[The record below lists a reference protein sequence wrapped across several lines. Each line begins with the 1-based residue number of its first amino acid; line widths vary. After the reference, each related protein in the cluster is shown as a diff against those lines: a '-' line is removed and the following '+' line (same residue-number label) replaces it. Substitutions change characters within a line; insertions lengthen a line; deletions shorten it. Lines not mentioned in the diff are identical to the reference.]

1 MELALHIDKASTT
14 PPFEQLRMQLLA
26 AVQDGRLVAGTRL
39 PTVRGLATELGLA
52 VNTVAGSYR
61 ALEKDGVIE
70 TRGRSGSFVAA
81 TGDPT
86 TAQLQLAAHAFAER
100 AAQLGVTPAAAL
112 KVVRA
117 ALDASAVG

>member
-1 MELALHIDKASTT
+1 MALALSIDKTSTT

-26 AVQDGRLVAGTRL
+26 AVQDGRLPAGTRL

-70 TRGRSGSFVAA
+70 TRGRAGSFVAE

-86 TAQLQLAAHAFAER
+86 ATQLQLAAHAFAER
-100 AAQLGVTPAAAL
+100 AAQLGVAPAAAL
-112 KVVRA
+112 KAARA
-117 ALDASAVG
+117 ALETSAG

>member
-1 MELALHIDKASTT
+1 MTLALHIDKSSTT

-26 AVQDGRLVAGTRL
+26 SVQNGSLPAGTRL
-39 PTVRGLATELGLA
+39 PTVRSLAAELGLA
-52 VNTVAGSYR
+52 ANTVAGSYR

-70 TRGRSGSFVAA
+70 TRGRAGSFVAA

-100 AAQLGVTPAAAL
+100 AKQLGVSPATALAAA
-112 KVVRA
+112 KK
-117 ALDASAVG
+117 ALADQE

>member
-1 MELALHIDKASTT
+1 MALALSIDKTSTT

-26 AVQDGRLVAGTRL
+26 AVQDGRLPAGTRL

-70 TRGRSGSFVAA
+70 TR
-81 TGDPT
+81 
-86 TAQLQLAAHAFAER
+86 TAIEEKLVSRDWRAFEA
-100 AAQLGVTPAAAL
+100 
-112 KVVRA
+112 K
-117 ALDASAVG
+117 